1 MMLML
6 CPICAGEFETQS
18 FACVRCGCDL
28 VPSSIGDLPSFPEEA
43 TRHRDVEFVELCRP
57 QSNPEAMFIKA
68 TLEQNNITV
77 VLQGIHSS
85 WVMPHLAFG
94 GQLRLL
100 VDGEQLEFAKAIY
113 KAYFESEE
121 GIDYSSE
128 E

>member
-1 MMLML
+1 MLML

-18 FACVRCGCDL
+18 FACSKCGCEL
-28 VPSSIGDLPSFPEEA
+28 VPSSISDISTFQDEV
-43 TRHRDVEFVELCRP
+43 TTTRDVEFVELCRP

-94 GQLRLL
+94 GQLRVL
-100 VDGEQLEFAKAIY
+100 VGSEQLEYAKAIY
-113 KAYFESEE
+113 KAYFESDED
-121 GIDYSSE
+121 IDYSSE